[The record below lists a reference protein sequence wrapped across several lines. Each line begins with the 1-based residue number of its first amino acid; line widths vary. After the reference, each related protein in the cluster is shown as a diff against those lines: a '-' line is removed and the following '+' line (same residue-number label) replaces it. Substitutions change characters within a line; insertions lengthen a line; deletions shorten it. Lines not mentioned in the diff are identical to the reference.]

1 MSNNETR
8 PTEGSIINL
17 VDVEGNQ
24 SKMKVSGI
32 GTPIGAWAII
42 QWKDTQQ
49 EDEVY
54 ISFGTWNENE
64 WGGEFDSLGNRDDEV
79 FFYCED
85 GEEEL
90 KALVGSSNEDFV
102 VLSYDID
109 YSIPLVLADMDEP
122 VFAEDG
128 E

>member
-1 MSNNETR
+1 MNNNETR

-17 VDVEGNQ
+17 VDIEGNQ

-42 QWKDTQQ
+42 QWKDTQA

-64 WGGEFDSLGNRDDEV
+64 WNGEFDSLGNCDDEV

-90 KALVGSSNEDFV
+90 KSLVGNSNEDFV

-109 YSIPLVLADMDEP
+109 YTIPLVLADME
-122 VFAEDG
+122 VEQ
-128 E
+128 

>member
-1 MSNNETR
+1 MSN
-8 PTEGSIINL
+8 
-17 VDVEGNQ
+17 
-24 SKMKVSGI
+24 I

-42 QWKDTQQ
+42 QWKDTQA

-64 WGGEFDSLGNRDDEV
+64 WNGEYDSLGNRDDEV

-90 KALVGSSNEDFV
+90 KSLVGNGNEDFV

-109 YSIPLVLADMDEP
+109 YKIPFVLADMEVDQ
-122 VFAEDG
+122 
-128 E
+128 

>member
-1 MSNNETR
+1 
-8 PTEGSIINL
+8 
-17 VDVEGNQ
+17 
-24 SKMKVSGI
+24 MKVSGL

-42 QWKDTQQ
+42 QWKDTQA

-64 WGGEFDSLGNRDDEV
+64 WNGEYDSLGNRDDEV

-90 KALVGSSNEDFV
+90 KSLVGSGNEDFV

-109 YSIPLVLADMDEP
+109 YTIPLVLADME
-122 VFAEDG
+122 VEQ
-128 E
+128 

>member
-1 MSNNETR
+1 MSNNET
-8 PTEGSIINL
+8 PFTEGSIINW
-17 VDVEGNQ
+17 VDTEGNQ

-64 WGGEFDSLGNRDDEV
+64 WNGEYDSLGNYDDDV
-79 FFYCED
+79 FFYCEN

-90 KALVGSSNEDFV
+90 KSLVGSGNEDFV
-102 VLSYDID
+102 VLSYEID
-109 YSIPLVLADMDEP
+109 YTIPLVLADME
-122 VFAEDG
+122 VEQ
-128 E
+128 

>member
-17 VDVEGNQ
+17 VDIDGNQ

-42 QWKDTQQ
+42 QWKDTQA

-64 WGGEFDSLGNRDDEV
+64 WNGEFDSLGNCDDEV

-90 KALVGSSNEDFV
+90 KSLVGSSNEDFV

-109 YSIPLVLADMDEP
+109 YTIPLVLADME
-122 VFAEDG
+122 VEQ
-128 E
+128 

>member
-1 MSNNETR
+1 MSTNET
-8 PTEGSIINL
+8 PITTGSIINL
-17 VDVEGNQ
+17 VDIEGNQ

-42 QWKDTQQ
+42 QWKDTQA

-64 WGGEFDSLGNRDDEV
+64 WNGEFDSLGNCDDEV

-90 KALVGSSNEDFV
+90 KSLVGTSNEDFV

-109 YSIPLVLADMDEP
+109 YTIPLVLADME
-122 VFAEDG
+122 VEQ
-128 E
+128 

>member
-1 MSNNETR
+1 MS
-8 PTEGSIINL
+8 
-17 VDVEGNQ
+17 
-24 SKMKVSGI
+24 I

-42 QWKDTQQ
+42 QWKDTQD
-49 EDEVY
+49 ESEVY

-64 WGGEFDSLGNRDDEV
+64 WNGEYDSLGNRDDEV

-90 KALVGSSNEDFV
+90 KSLVGNHVDNNGQDFV

-109 YSIPLVLADMDEP
+109 YKIPLVLADMEVDQ
-122 VFAEDG
+122 
-128 E
+128 

>member
-1 MSNNETR
+1 MSNNET
-8 PTEGSIINL
+8 PFTTGSIINW
-17 VDVEGNQ
+17 VDTEGNQ

-64 WGGEFDSLGNRDDEV
+64 WNGEYDSLGNYDDDV
-79 FFYCED
+79 FFYCEN

-90 KALVGSSNEDFV
+90 KSLVGSGNEDFV
-102 VLSYDID
+102 VLSYEID
-109 YSIPLVLADMDEP
+109 YTIPLVLADME
-122 VFAEDG
+122 VEQ
-128 E
+128 

>member
-17 VDVEGNQ
+17 VDIEGNQ

-42 QWKDTQQ
+42 QWKDTQA

-64 WGGEFDSLGNRDDEV
+64 WNGEFDSLGNCDDEV

-90 KALVGSSNEDFV
+90 KSLVGTSNEDFV

-109 YSIPLVLADMDEP
+109 YTIPLVLADME
-122 VFAEDG
+122 VEQ
-128 E
+128 

>member
-8 PTEGSIINL
+8 PTEGSIINW
-17 VDVEGNQ
+17 VDTEGNQ

-42 QWKDTQQ
+42 QWYDSGM

-54 ISFGTWNENE
+54 ISFGSYDNEISEDFN
-64 WGGEFDSLGNRDDEV
+64 SLGQRDDEI
-79 FFYCED
+79 FFYCEG

-90 KALVGSSNEDFV
+90 KGLVGSSNEDFI

-109 YSIPLVLADMDEP
+109 YSIPVVLADME
-122 VFAEDG
+122 VG
-128 E
+128 Q

>member
-8 PTEGSIINL
+8 PTEGSIINW
-17 VDVEGNQ
+17 VDTEGNQ

>member
-1 MSNNETR
+1 MSN
-8 PTEGSIINL
+8 
-17 VDVEGNQ
+17 
-24 SKMKVSGI
+24 I

-42 QWKDTQQ
+42 QWNDTQA

-79 FFYCED
+79 FFYCEG

-90 KALVGSSNEDFV
+90 KSLVGNNGEDFN

-109 YSIPLVLADMDEP
+109 YSVPLVLADMDEP
-122 VFAEDG
+122 VFKEEAQLSVQRVG
-128 E
+128 Y

>member
-1 MSNNETR
+1 MSTNETR
-8 PTEGSIINL
+8 PTDGSIINW
-17 VDVEGNQ
+17 VDTEGNQ
-24 SKMKVSGI
+24 VKMKVSGI

-42 QWKDTQQ
+42 QWKDTQE

-54 ISFGTWNENE
+54 ISFGRWNENE
-64 WGGEFDSLGNRDDEV
+64 WNGEYDSLGNCDDEV

-90 KALVGSSNEDFV
+90 KSLVGNSNEDFV

-109 YSIPLVLADMDEP
+109 YTIPLVLADME
-122 VFAEDG
+122 VEQ
-128 E
+128 

>member
-8 PTEGSIINL
+8 PTEGSIINW
-17 VDVEGNQ
+17 VDTEGNQ

-64 WGGEFDSLGNRDDEV
+64 WNGEYDSLGNYDDDV
-79 FFYCED
+79 FFYCEN

-90 KALVGSSNEDFV
+90 KSLVGSGNEDFV
-102 VLSYDID
+102 VLSYEID
-109 YSIPLVLADMDEP
+109 YTIPLVLADME
-122 VFAEDG
+122 VEQ
-128 E
+128 

>member
-8 PTEGSIINL
+8 PTEGSIINW
-17 VDVEGNQ
+17 VDTEGNQ

-42 QWKDTQQ
+42 KWYDSGM

-64 WGGEFDSLGNRDDEV
+64 WGGEFDSLGNCDDEV
-79 FFYCED
+79 FFYCEG

-90 KALVGSSNEDFV
+90 KSLVGTSNEDFV